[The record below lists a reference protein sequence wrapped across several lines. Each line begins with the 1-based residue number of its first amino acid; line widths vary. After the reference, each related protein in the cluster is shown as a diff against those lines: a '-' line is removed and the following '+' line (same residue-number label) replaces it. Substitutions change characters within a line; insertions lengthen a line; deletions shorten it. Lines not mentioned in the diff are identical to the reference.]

1 MRFWRCTNPKSEKNS
16 EKTVSGVAMKDS
28 QKVVRKDSQ
37 KVVRKAG
44 QKKRQPWRVP

>member
-1 MRFWRCTNPKSEKNS
+1 
-16 EKTVSGVAMKDS
+16 MKDS